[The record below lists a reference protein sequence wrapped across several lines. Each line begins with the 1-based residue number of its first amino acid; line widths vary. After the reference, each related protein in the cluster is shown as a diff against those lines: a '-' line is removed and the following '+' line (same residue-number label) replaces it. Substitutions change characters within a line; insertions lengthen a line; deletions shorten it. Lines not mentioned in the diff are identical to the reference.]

1 MANPTMT
8 LSSSMAAETC
18 TPLQE
23 NSSRRPSRSPFI
35 SPPFMA
41 TAKSYSLA
49 THPPSPASVN
59 TAARPLIPNSHVS
72 ESHNSSHA
80 RDVPPSNAPYEPF
93 SPPQIAPTYRTAT
106 SMSSWVPESHQTIL
120 STATSTVSET
130 QQSTC
135 TTPIWITGAT
145 GVQPTV
151 STFSTTSMGLT
162 TSAGGAAA
170 SATNEVPNPLQG
182 ASSSST
188 DHA

>member
-1 MANPTMT
+1 MPPGFHALPK
-8 LSSSMAAETC
+8 
-18 TPLQE
+18 
-23 NSSRRPSRSPFI
+23 NSSRRPSRSPFVP
-35 SPPFMA
+35 PPFMA
-41 TAKSYSLA
+41 TAKSYSLT

-72 ESHNSSHA
+72 ESHKSSHA

-120 STATSTVSET
+120 STATSTVTET

-151 STFSTTSMGLT
+151 STPFSPTSMGLT